1 MFCFPLANVAK
12 ALYNYTSFLKKK
24 VPNNPPHALGWK
36 AKKKSDWVHL
46 CSTLDYMPS
55 V

>member
-1 MFCFPLANVAK
+1 LANVAK
-12 ALYNYTSFLKKK
+12 ALYNYTSFFLKKK

-36 AKKKSDWVHL
+36 LESKKKNDWVHL